1 LNDDLWSISSNA
13 LDKKHVILIEP
24 FFTGS
29 HKKWAEQLAANSHH
43 DIDLLSLP
51 GRHWK
56 WRMHGAAIT
65 LAEKVLSL
73 LDRPDLFL
81 VTDMIQLSVFKAL
94 ISSRFPKVPIAI
106 YFHENQIT
114 YPWSQTDPDLNLR
127 RDNHYGFINYTSALI
142 ADLVLFN
149 SHFHMQSF
157 LDSLPKFLHQ
167 FPDHKNLTTIETIKN
182 KSKVL
187 YVGINKPNLIVPRK
201 EKEPKTILWNHRWEY
216 DKNPELFFKLLQ
228 RIKTDKIKFRLI
240 VVGESTQKHPS
251 VFNKAKEMFK
261 EELIHF
267 GYVDE
272 SEKYLQLLE
281 QSDLL
286 PVTAIQDFFG
296 ISTIEAIAYD
306 VHPLLPNRLVYP
318 EHIPDEHKGACLYD
332 TEEDLYE
339 KMKSF
344 LTSSKPSIDFSWVER
359 YYWDNLIEAYDEVL
373 GNKITQPKR
382 N

>member
-1 LNDDLWSISSNA
+1 LIHNLWGQVRYY
-13 LDKKHVILIEP
+13 LDKKKIILVEP

-29 HKKWAEQLAANSHH
+29 HKKWAEQLAYHSKHH
-43 DIDLLSLP
+43 IDILSLP

-65 LAEKVLSL
+65 LAESVSALK
-73 LDRPDLFL
+73 DKPDLFL

-94 ISSRFPKVPIAI
+94 ISARFPKVPIVI

-114 YPWSQTDPDLNLR
+114 YPWSQTDPDLSLR

-228 RIKTDKIKFRLI
+228 QIKAEKIKFCLI
-240 VVGESTQKHPS
+240 VVGESTQKHPAI
-251 VFNKAKEMFK
+251 FNKVKEMFR

-267 GYVDE
+267 GYVDDL
-272 SEKYLQLLE
+272 EKYFQLL
-281 QSDLL
+281 QVSDLL

-296 ISTIEAIAYD
+296 ISTIEAIAYG

-318 EHIPDEHKGACLYD
+318 EHIPEEQKGVCLYD
-332 TEEDLYE
+332 TDEDLYQ

-359 YYWDNLIEAYDEVL
+359 YYWDNLIEEYDKVF
-373 GNKITQPKR
+373 NRPIR
-382 N
+382 VC

>member
-1 LNDDLWSISSNA
+1 MNDDLCSISSNS
-13 LDKKHVILIEP
+13 LDKKHIILIEP

-43 DIDLLSLP
+43 DIDILSLP

-65 LAEKVLSL
+65 LAESVLAL
-73 LDRPDLFL
+73 KDKPDLFL

-94 ISSRFPKVPIAI
+94 ISAQFPDVPIAV

-114 YPWSQTDPDLNLR
+114 YPWSQTDPDISLR

-149 SHFHMQSF
+149 SHFHKQSF
-157 LDSLPKFLHQ
+157 LESLPDFLQQ
-167 FPDHKNLTTIETIKN
+167 FPDYHNLSSIQKIID
-182 KSKVL
+182 KSQVL
-187 YVGINKPNLIVPRK
+187 YVGINKPHLIPTNRQHK
-201 EKEPKTILWNHRWEY
+201 PKTILWNHRWEY

-228 RIKTDKIKFRLI
+228 RIKAEKIKFRLI
-240 VVGESTQKHPS
+240 VVGESTQKHPAI
-251 VFNKAKEMFK
+251 FNKVKEMFR

-267 GYVDE
+267 GYVDDP
-272 SEKYLQLLE
+272 EKYIQLL
-281 QSDLL
+281 QASDLL

-296 ISTIEAIAYD
+296 ISTIEAIAHG

-318 EHIPDEHKGACLYD
+318 EHIPDMQKENCLYD
-332 TEEDLYE
+332 EDEDLYQ
-339 KMKSF
+339 KMKTF
-344 LTSSKPSIDFSWVER
+344 LTSNKRSLDFSWVEK
-359 YYWDNLIEAYDEVL
+359 YYWDNLIEEYDTVL
-373 GNKITQPKR
+373 GRPMLVD
-382 N
+382 

>member
-1 LNDDLWSISSNA
+1 MGQA
-13 LDKKHVILIEP
+13 RYYLDKKKIILVEP

-29 HKKWAEQLAANSHH
+29 HKKWAEQLASHSKH
-43 DIDLLSLP
+43 DIDILSLP

-65 LAEKVLSL
+65 LAESVLAL
-73 LDRPDLFL
+73 KDKPDLFL

-94 ISSRFPKVPIAI
+94 ISAQFPDVPIAV

-114 YPWSQTDPDLNLR
+114 YPWSQTDPDLSLR

-149 SHFHMQSF
+149 SHFHKQSF

-167 FPDHKNLTTIETIKN
+167 FPDHKNLKTIETIKN
-182 KSKVL
+182 KSEVL

-228 RIKTDKIKFRLI
+228 RIKAEKIKFRLI
-240 VVGESTQKHPS
+240 VVGESTQKHPAI
-251 VFNKAKEMFK
+251 FNKVKEMFR

-267 GYVDE
+267 GYVDDP
-272 SEKYLQLLE
+272 EKYIQLL
-281 QSDLL
+281 QASDLL

-296 ISTIEAIAYD
+296 ISTIEAIAHG

-318 EHIPDEHKGACLYD
+318 EHIPDMQKENCLYD
-332 TEEDLYE
+332 EDEDLYQ
-339 KMKSF
+339 KMKTF
-344 LTSSKPSIDFSWVER
+344 LTSNKRSLDFSWVEK
-359 YYWDNLIEAYDEVL
+359 YYWDNLIEEYDTVL
-373 GNKITQPKR
+373 GRPMLVD
-382 N
+382 